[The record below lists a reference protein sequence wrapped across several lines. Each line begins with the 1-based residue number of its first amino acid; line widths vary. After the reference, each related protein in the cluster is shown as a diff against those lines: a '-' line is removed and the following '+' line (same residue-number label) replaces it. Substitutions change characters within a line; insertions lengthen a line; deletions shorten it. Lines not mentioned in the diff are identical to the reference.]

1 MGFLLMKKRSTS
13 LFSFLSYFAGYY
25 IWKGRFAPFCFAN
38 ILQKSKNSK
47 YESWKINIVC
57 QIII

>member
-47 YESWKINIVC
+47 YESWKINI
-57 QIII
+57 